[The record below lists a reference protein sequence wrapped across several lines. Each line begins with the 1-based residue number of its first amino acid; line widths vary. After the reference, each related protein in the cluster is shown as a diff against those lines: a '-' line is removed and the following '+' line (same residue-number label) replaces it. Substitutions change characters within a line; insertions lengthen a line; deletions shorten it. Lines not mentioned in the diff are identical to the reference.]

1 MSNQNQN
8 QIVKP
13 DDGGPLITD
22 EWRLRMIDEGLR
34 SIEEG
39 RVIPHEEVVAMIN
52 KKFNR
57 DAA

>member
-1 MSNQNQN
+1 MSEQNQN
-8 QIVKP
+8 QTAKP

-39 RVIPHEEVVAMIN
+39 RVISHEEVVAMIN
-52 KKFNR
+52 KKFKR

>member
-1 MSNQNQN
+1 MSEQQPEQTIN
-8 QIVKP
+8 P

-34 SIEEG
+34 SVDEG
-39 RVIPHEEVVAMIN
+39 RVVPHEAVLAMLN
-52 KKFNR
+52 KKFKR